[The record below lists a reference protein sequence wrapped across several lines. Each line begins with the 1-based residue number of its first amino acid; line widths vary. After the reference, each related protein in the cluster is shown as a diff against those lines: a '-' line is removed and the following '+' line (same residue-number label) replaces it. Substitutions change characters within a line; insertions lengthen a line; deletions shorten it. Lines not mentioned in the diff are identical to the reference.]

1 MIAVLAGGVGA
12 ARFLAGLVRAVG
24 PGEEVTAVV
33 NTGDDLE
40 LHGLHVS
47 PDVDTV
53 TYTLAGL
60 VDPVNGWGIAGD
72 SFEVLAALEQLGAP
86 TWFRLGDRDLATHLY
101 RTSRLRSGASL
112 SAVTAELAARRGVRA
127 RILPMSDDPVRTR
140 VKLAGGEEVE
150 FQEYFVR
157 RQHAVAVAGVRY
169 AGALEASPAPG
180 VLEALT
186 SAELVVV
193 APSNPVLSIGPILAV
208 PGIADLLERR
218 RQEVVAISPIVA
230 GRALKGPAA
239 RLLVELGSEASVVG
253 IARAL
258 RRIAGTLVVD
268 EADAD
273 LAPAI
278 EAEGVACVVTATV
291 MESVEV
297 AARLACAVLEAGA
310 ARA

>member
-1 MIAVLAGGVGA
+1 VIAVLAGGVGA

>member
-186 SAELVVV
+186 SADLVVV

>member
-253 IARAL
+253 IARVL

>member
-253 IARAL
+253 IGRVL